1 MIISLNI
8 SAIQY
13 KQADFIDKM
22 LGIMKK
28 YKVEPNQ
35 VELEITESILIDDFQ
50 EIMDKLVILK
60 DIGVKISLDDFG
72 TGYSSLSYLK
82 GLPIDTLKIDKSFID
97 TVISDENTRII
108 TESIIYM
115 VKKLGYETIAEGVEE
130 QEQYDYLYRIGC
142 DNIQG
147 FYLGKPMPADEIEN
161 LLRERT
167 S

>member
-1 MIISLNI
+1 
-8 SAIQY
+8 
-13 KQADFIDKM
+13 
-22 LGIMKK
+22 
-28 YKVEPNQ
+28 
-35 VELEITESILIDDFQ
+35 
-50 EIMDKLVILK
+50 
-60 DIGVKISLDDFG
+60 
-72 TGYSSLSYLK
+72 
-82 GLPIDTLKIDKSFID
+82 
-97 TVISDENTRII
+97 
-108 TESIIYM
+108 M